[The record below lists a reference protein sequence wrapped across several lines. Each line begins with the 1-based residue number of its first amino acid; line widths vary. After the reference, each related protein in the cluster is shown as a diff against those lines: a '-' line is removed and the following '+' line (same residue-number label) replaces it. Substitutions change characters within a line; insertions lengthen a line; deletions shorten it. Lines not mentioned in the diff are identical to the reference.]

1 MVLLYSCI
9 QFRSN
14 IGNFPPDILVPSTGH
29 SCPVVY
35 QIHRTFLSHPPD
47 ILAEP
52 PDILVPSTGHSCQ
65 QACKCEAACEAGAR
79 PLFQNLTLYEHY
91 IEHLYE
97 QRVLRNLFLKILEN
111 GSTAGRET

>member
-1 MVLLYSCI
+1 
-9 QFRSN
+9 
-14 IGNFPPDILVPSTGH
+14 
-29 SCPVVY
+29 
-35 QIHRTFLSHPPD
+35 LSHPPD

-111 GSTAGRET
+111 GSTAGRETWPAPSTAPGCWKSRYTALHHFQQPGRAGVKLRV